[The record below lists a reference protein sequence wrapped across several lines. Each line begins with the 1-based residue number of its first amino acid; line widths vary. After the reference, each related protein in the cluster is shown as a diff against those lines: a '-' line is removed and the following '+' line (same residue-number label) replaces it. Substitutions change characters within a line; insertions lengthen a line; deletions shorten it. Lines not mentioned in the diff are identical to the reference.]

1 MHDYTN
7 QIYSVSFFIKQ
18 EEAGII
24 DWHSSKWRES
34 QIIVFFVASGYIYN
48 NNNTGKS
55 SVLNNWTIT
64 SLSTSYSC
72 AMHGILNQQE
82 TFWTR
87 KHALNNKGYLESN
100 AS

>member
-1 MHDYTN
+1 MITQTRFGLFHFLLSRKKLELLIGTVLN
-7 QIYSVSFFIKQ
+7 V
-18 EEAGII
+18 
-24 DWHSSKWRES
+24 ES

-72 AMHGILNQQE
+72 ANAWNTESTRNFLN
-82 TFWTR
+82 T
-87 KHALNNKGYLESN
+87 
-100 AS
+100 

>member
-48 NNNTGKS
+48 NNN
-55 SVLNNWTIT
+55 V
-64 SLSTSYSC
+64 
-72 AMHGILNQQE
+72 
-82 TFWTR
+82 
-87 KHALNNKGYLESN
+87 
-100 AS
+100 